1 MSNQV
6 LYFVTVNYYSTEL
19 VEQLIQ
25 SIEDSST
32 LEYQVIIVNNSP
44 GDGSIY
50 QLERESTVILE
61 SGENVGFG
69 AGCNLG
75 LDWVYQQDSQGIV
88 WLINPD
94 TLVGSPGWEKVANL
108 FAANPE
114 VSILGTIVYEPTGTL
129 WFAGGVFIPSQGA
142 ILEKNLLSLEAD
154 ADYVPCDWVTG
165 CSLLINLGQFSEC
178 PTFDPDYFLYYEDFD
193 FCRRYA
199 AQGHIIGVTPKIS
212 LIHAPS
218 SIADTQVKQKFKHS
232 TYSYLRTM
240 EKYSPKRV
248 LIGRLFRL
256 IAHALILIVFKPE
269 IARGKFAGLAQYC
282 QRSPLVQ
289 ALLSP
294 LKRRGSDVY
303 FG

>member
-1 MSNQV
+1 M

-19 VEQLIQ
+19 IDKLIQ
-25 SIEDSST
+25 SIDDNSI

-44 GDGSIY
+44 GDELIAKM
-50 QLERESTVILE
+50 ERQSTVILE

-75 LDWVYQQDSQGIV
+75 LEWVYQQDPQGIV

-94 TLVGSPGWEKVANL
+94 TLVRSPGWETVPNL

-154 ADYVPCDWVTG
+154 TDYVPCDWVTG
-165 CSLLINLGQFSEC
+165 CSLLINLQQFSEC

-199 AQGHIIGVTPKIS
+199 AQGHIIGVTSKLS
-212 LIHAPS
+212 LIHSPS
-218 SIADTQVKQKFKHS
+218 SIVNTQLKNKFKHS
-232 TYSYLRTM
+232 TYSYLITM

-248 LIGRLFRL
+248 LIRRLLRL
-256 IAHALILIVFKPE
+256 MAHGFILMFFKPE
-269 IARGKFAGLAQYC
+269 IARGKFAGLAQYG
-282 QRSPLVQ
+282 QRSPLIKSI
-289 ALLSP
+289 LSH
-294 LKRRGSDVY
+294 LKPSGSDVY

>member
-1 MSNQV
+1 M
-6 LYFVTVNYYSTEL
+6 LYFVTVNYYSNEL
-19 VEQLIQ
+19 IEQLIQ
-25 SIEDSST
+25 SIEDSSA
-32 LEYQVIIVNNSP
+32 LEYRVIIVNNSP
-44 GDGSIY
+44 TDVSIY
-50 QLERESTVILE
+50 QLECESTVILE

-75 LDWVYQQDSQGIV
+75 LDWVYQQDPQGIV

-94 TLVGSPGWEKVANL
+94 TVLGSQGWEQVPNL
-108 FAANPE
+108 LAANPE

-142 ILEKNLLSLEAD
+142 ILEKNLLSLEGD

-199 AQGHIIGVTPKIS
+199 AQGHIIGVTPKLS

-218 SIADTQVKQKFKHS
+218 SITDTQVKDKFKHS
-232 TYSYLRTM
+232 TYSYLKTM
-240 EKYSPKRV
+240 EKYSPKQV
-248 LIGRLFRL
+248 LVSRFFRL
-256 IAHALILIVFKPE
+256 IAHALILIFIKPE
-269 IARGKFAGLAQYC
+269 MAWGKFAGLAQYC
-282 QRSPLVQ
+282 QRSPLVK

-294 LKRRGSDVY
+294 LKLTGSDVY

>member
-1 MSNQV
+1 V
-6 LYFVTVNYYSTEL
+6 LYFVTVNYHSTEL

-44 GDGSIY
+44 GDESIY
-50 QLERESTVILE
+50 QVESESTVILE

-75 LDWVYQQDSQGIV
+75 LDWVYQQDPQGIV

-94 TLVGSPGWEKVANL
+94 TLLGSPGWAKVPNL

-142 ILEKNLLSLEAD
+142 ILEKNLLSLEGD

-178 PTFDPDYFLYYEDFD
+178 PSFDPDYFLYYEDFD

-199 AQGHIIGVTPKIS
+199 AQGHIIGVTSQLS
-212 LIHAPS
+212 LIHSPS
-218 SIADTQVKQKFKHS
+218 SISDTQVKDKFKHS

-240 EKYSPKRV
+240 EKYSSKRV

-256 IAHALILIVFKPE
+256 IVHALVLSFVKPE
-269 IARGKFAGLAQYC
+269 IARGKFEGLAQYC
-282 QRSPLVQ
+282 ERSPLVKS
-289 ALLSP
+289 LLSH
-294 LKRRGSDVY
+294 LKLRSSDVY